1 MQTPISLS
9 MLETSGLQLQSIL
22 QELEENFP
30 VVNPHPDDP
39 TNLIMY
45 RSGQRS
51 VVEWINHRLT
61 ENNGTI

>member
-22 QELEENFP
+22 QELEDNFP
-30 VVNPHPDDP
+30 PVNPHPDDP
-39 TNLIMY
+39 TNLVMY

-61 ENNGTI
+61 EDNNG

>member
-22 QELEENFP
+22 QELEDNFP
-30 VVNPHPDDP
+30 PTNPHPDDSHS
-39 TNLIMY
+39 LIMY

-51 VVEWINHRLT
+51 VVEWIQYQLNE
-61 ENNGTI
+61 ENNG

>member
-22 QELEENFP
+22 QELEDNFP
-30 VVNPHPDDP
+30 SVNPHPDDP
-39 TNLIMY
+39 NNLIMY

-51 VVEWINHRLT
+51 VVEWINYRLT
-61 ENNGTI
+61 ENNGSI